1 MERFGHHLGRLLRFV
16 KDKSGVS
23 AVEYALI
30 IVAIVAV
37 VGGGVTILGGGFKSL
52 FQEVST
58 EMSTAV
64 QSVATKAPGTT

>member
-37 VGGGVTILGGGFKSL
+37 VGGGVAILGGGFKDL
-52 FQEVST
+52 FEDVST
-58 EMSTAV
+58 DMSTAV
-64 QSVATKAPGTT
+64 SSTRTGAES

>member
-16 KDKSGVS
+16 KDKNGVS

-37 VGGGVTILGGGFKSL
+37 VGGGVAILGEGFKDL
-52 FQEVST
+52 FQDVST
-58 EMSTAV
+58 QMQNAASDID
-64 QSVATKAPGTT
+64 PGVEN